1 MLKDK
6 LSRRKFISISFGSL
20 IFYTFL
26 ACNKIKSNVEISPEL
41 RKKVLNHYDSRKAFS
56 EKNSIFAINNDLLN
70 NKTAW
75 IGKKLYTYSELF
87 SLI

>member
-1 MLKDK
+1 MLQNK

-26 ACNKIKSNVEISPEL
+26 ARNKTKSNLEISPEL
-41 RKKVLNHYDSRKAFS
+41 REKILNHHDSRKV
-56 EKNSIFAINNDLLN
+56 FAIKDDLLN

-87 SLI
+87 SSI

>member
-1 MLKDK
+1 MLQYK

-26 ACNKIKSNVEISPEL
+26 ARNKTKSNLEISPEL
-41 RKKVLNHYDSRKAFS
+41 RGKVLKHHDSRKAFS
-56 EKNSIFAINNDLLN
+56 GKDNIFAIKDDLLN

-87 SLI
+87 SSI